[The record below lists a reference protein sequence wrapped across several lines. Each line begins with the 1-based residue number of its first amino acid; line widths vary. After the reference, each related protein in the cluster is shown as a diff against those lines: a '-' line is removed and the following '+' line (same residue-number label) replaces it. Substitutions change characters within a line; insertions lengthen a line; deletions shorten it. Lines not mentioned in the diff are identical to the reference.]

1 MRIPKTLISEYEGA
15 IDSYGLRDTWIAYVA
30 HIIEV
35 LRPDLSLN
43 GSLNINETIRT
54 SIIDDHRDTI
64 LEDADELY
72 EYGLAYADK
81 DSKKKLGQYY
91 TPTDTA
97 RFMSE
102 VLLDFLD
109 GVLPFH
115 DVNRVIEP
123 CCGTGR
129 LITSL
134 ITEMESRD
142 IDVWDVICNK
152 LLLCDIDETALM
164 IAQAGILVRFAP
176 IDANIDISGTNS
188 TIKCY
193 CGDFLADGAPSV
205 CADDIVIQNPPYGR
219 VDGSKYHYET
229 SRINDWYPMFLE
241 RISGATAAVSIT
253 PQSFIGAPSYSSLRK
268 VLDERSGGK
277 IWSYDIV
284 PSGMFCGR
292 KHGIFNTNH
301 ANSVRAAI
309 VLTSSK
315 NKGKGFVTAPMLRWH
330 ADERPMLFDASR
342 SIIPSDMPD
351 GCSEHGEL
359 PWAKAPH
366 IVKKLFSRI
375 MSHNDTTTIG
385 SISTVVDSDENGE
398 NVIYVPTSLRYY
410 TSASRRRPNRSS
422 MTALSFDDETYMCL
436 AYLTLN
442 STVAYAWWRMYD
454 GGITVTKALLKTIPV
469 FHGAVDIDAVVQQA
483 KILMSTESEH
493 INVKMNA
500 GKPNESIKFPQSVLD
515 ENTALLIPELTED
528 ERRAMT
534 AFHSSSL
541 ADQMAAWRVR

>member
-1 MRIPKTLISEYEGA
+1 MRIPKTLISEYEEA

-30 HIIEV
+30 HIVAV

-43 GSLNINETIRT
+43 GSLDINETIKT
-54 SIIDDHRDTI
+54 SIIDEHRETI

-81 DSKKKLGQYY
+81 DNKKKLGQYY

-97 RFMSE
+97 LFMSE
-102 VLLDFLD
+102 VLLDLVD
-109 GVLPFH
+109 NIMTFH
-115 DVNRVIEP
+115 DVKRVIEP

-134 ITEMESRD
+134 LTEMESRD

-176 IDANIDISGTNS
+176 IDASIDISGTNS
-188 TIKCY
+188 TIRCY

-219 VDGSKYHYET
+219 VDGSRYHYET

-241 RISGATAAVSIT
+241 RISGAAAAVSIT
-253 PQSFIGAPSYSSLRK
+253 PQSFIGAPSYASLRK
-268 VLDERSGGK
+268 VLDERSGGR

-309 VLTSSK
+309 VLTSSE

-330 ADERPMLFDASR
+330 ADERPSLFEASR
-342 SIIPSDMPD
+342 DVMPSEMPD
-351 GCSEHGEL
+351 VCSEHGAE
-359 PWAKAPH
+359 PWMKAPYV
-366 IVKKLFSRI
+366 IKKMFDRMMLQS
-375 MSHNDTTTIG
+375 DTTTIG
-385 SISTVVDSDENGE
+385 NISTIVDSDVTEG
-398 NVIYVPTSLRYY
+398 NVIYIPTSLRYY
-410 TSASRRRPNRSS
+410 TSASRRRPLRSS
-422 MTALSFDDETYMCL
+422 MTALSFDDETDMCL

-454 GGITVTKALLKTIPV
+454 GGITITKALLKTIPI
-469 FHGAVDIDAVVQQA
+469 FRGAVDIDAVVQQA
-483 KILMSTESEH
+483 KTLMNTESEH
-493 INVKMNA
+493 VNIKMNA
-500 GKPNESIKFPQSVLD
+500 GKPNESVKFPQSVLD
-515 ENTALLIPELTED
+515 ENTALLIPELTDD
-528 ERRAMT
+528 ERKAMT